1 MFILYA
7 VIVGVIV
14 GLAVGGRLS
23 GLASID
29 FRWAP
34 LILVG
39 FLVQVV
45 LFSDAVAARVG
56 AAGPVVYVV
65 STLLVGAA
73 VLRNLRLP
81 GMPLILLG
89 AFSNMAAILANG
101 GFMPAAPGAM
111 AALGKDA
118 PTIYSNSAILD
129 EPSLAPL
136 IDQFALPRWLPFAN
150 VFSVGDAVLAAGV
163 VVLIVV
169 AMRRAPRPGPRG
181 ATEQLPLSS

>member
-7 VIVGVIV
+7 VIVGIVV
-14 GLAVGGRLS
+14 GLALGGRLA

-39 FLVQVV
+39 FLVQIV
-45 LFSDAVAARVG
+45 LFTDAVASRVG
-56 AAGPVVYVV
+56 AAGPVIYVG

-89 AFSNMAAILANG
+89 ALSNMAAILANG

-118 PTIYSNSAILD
+118 PTIYSNSAVLT
-129 EPSLAPL
+129 EPALAPL

-169 AMRRAPRPGPRG
+169 AMRRAPREVRRG
-181 ATEQLPLSS
+181 AKEQLPLSS